1 MAFSNLTDAQVRNL
15 VIAID
20 GAGFD
25 ANEKQA
31 FLRLAN
37 EVVGSSTTVTAAQIT
52 DASTV
57 GRTVLTSGNGAGLT
71 ALNATQL
78 TTGTV
83 PVARLPNATTSARG
97 VVLQGVAVANAAA
110 APTQAE
116 FNALLASLR
125 TSGAIAT

>member
-37 EVVGSSTTVTAAQIT
+37 EVVGGSAAVTAAQIT

-71 ALNATQL
+71 ALNAAQL
-78 TTGTV
+78 TTGSV
-83 PVARLPNATTSARG
+83 PVARLPTATTSARG
-97 VVLQGVAVANAAA
+97 AVLQGVAVANAAA
-110 APTQAE
+110 APTKAE
-116 FNALLASLR
+116 FDALLASLR
-125 TSGAIAT
+125 TAGVIAT

>member
-37 EVVGSSTTVTAAQIT
+37 EVVGDSSTVTASQIT
-52 DASTV
+52 DASAV

-78 TTGTV
+78 TTGSV
-83 PVARLPNATTSARG
+83 PAARLPNATTSARG
-97 VVLQGVAVANAAA
+97 AVLQGVAVANAAA